1 MPADLPGLAQQ
12 IAHFESRLQA
22 DPASR
27 VFLPLADLYRR
38 AGELDRA
45 RQLLSEGLANDPD
58 FLSART
64 ALGEVLMLLG
74 QATAARIELQAV
86 LARDP
91 DNLLA
96 LRLLVDDATARQ
108 EWPLACSLG
117 ERLLRLQPEV
127 PAIRKALRD
136 ARAKLDQNG
145 AAAGSVSPALAAAP
159 PPRGPDTGASGLL
172 KVGSGFETPT
182 LADLYRRQ
190 GYPEKARA
198 ILQRILDAEP
208 DRQDALEVLARL
220 NADAAAAPAN
230 PAAAAGS
237 ETAKPPPLAALD
249 PRSPGRTAAARARDR
264 AAGGSDRSED
274 LDRFR
279 AWLDT
284 AAESRNTE
292 H

>member
-1 MPADLPGLAQQ
+1 MPADFPGLAQQ

-38 AGELDRA
+38 AGELERA

-136 ARAKLDQNG
+136 ARSKLGQND
-145 AAAGSVSPALAAAP
+145 AATA
-159 PPRGPDTGASGLL
+159 PPRGPDAGASGLL

-208 DRQDALEVLARL
+208 DRQDALDVLARL
-220 NADAAAAPAN
+220 NADAAAAPET
-230 PAAAAGS
+230 PAAAARS
-237 ETAKPPPLAALD
+237 ETATPPSPATLD

-264 AAGGSDRSED
+264 AAGGSDRSDD